1 MWTANLGGGSAAAGA
16 FSTAPLSTATP
27 ITLVSFGDYGSGTA
41 HEYAVGR
48 LAAAEH
54 PALFLSAGDNA
65 YLLAATP
72 FLDRAIFRPLHA
84 LLAEAPAVAALGEHD
99 LAYRDGAAV
108 ISALHLPG
116 HQYSVQYGPVQVVV
130 LGLEADASALDYAR
144 KALGRCSGP
153 CPVRF
158 VLTHRPI
165 SANNPIMPLLR
176 QRHVAAILAGH
187 LHRYERHVRGGVLQF
202 TIGTGG
208 EGAGSAAYTLA
219 TPDAIVSFIAY
230 GYLRIGI
237 AGDRISYQ
245 FIDQSGRVRDRV
257 EQTIPG
263 SPRYSTTCDVD
274 PAARQVGDEGHDQ
287 DGQHDADR
295 PVAKAEPTAAVRDR
309 HPVRKGRA
317 QRPRHDVREPERQ
330 HRIHSEAPVRH
341 RRHRDQHGKHDPGA
355 EVAQPQRPRGHVTG
369 GRAQRE
375 RGQHRRPVE
384 QLAPPGEDAVNRER
398 QLAAL
403 PGHEHRRQDDRVE
416 RGRDDVGNPQAHVQH
431 IRGHRAEHPHH
442 GNGQPVDPGHVA
454 AGPQLQPQ
462 RCAERGQPDQDG
474 GRRPETV
481 HQEVRRG
488 LTHAGRQHL
497 DDPEVG
503 GDLGDA
509 AETTPGR
516 RLARPGPGRS

>member
-1 MWTANLGGGSAAAGA
+1 MGALVITTALLLIAVVALVWYGSTYLLLPPSGDFARGPFLTRVTTTEADFAWQLKSGEGPGQPERAGAGRHRHRAPAGHATGLRPARATCGRRTWAASSAAAGA

-41 HEYAVGR
+41 HEYAVAR

-65 YLLAATP
+65 YLLAAPP

-144 KALGRCSGP
+144 KTLGRCSGP

-202 TIGTGG
+202 TVGTGG
-208 EGAGSAAYTLA
+208 EGAGNAAYTLA

-257 EQTIPG
+257 EQTIP
-263 SPRYSTTCDVD
+263 R
-274 PAARQVGDEGHDQ
+274 
-287 DGQHDADR
+287 
-295 PVAKAEPTAAVRDR
+295 
-309 HPVRKGRA
+309 
-317 QRPRHDVREPERQ
+317 
-330 HRIHSEAPVRH
+330 
-341 RRHRDQHGKHDPGA
+341 
-355 EVAQPQRPRGHVTG
+355 
-369 GRAQRE
+369 
-375 RGQHRRPVE
+375 
-384 QLAPPGEDAVNRER
+384 
-398 QLAAL
+398 
-403 PGHEHRRQDDRVE
+403 
-416 RGRDDVGNPQAHVQH
+416 
-431 IRGHRAEHPHH
+431 
-442 GNGQPVDPGHVA
+442 
-454 AGPQLQPQ
+454 
-462 RCAERGQPDQDG
+462 
-474 GRRPETV
+474 
-481 HQEVRRG
+481 
-488 LTHAGRQHL
+488 
-497 DDPEVG
+497 
-503 GDLGDA
+503 
-509 AETTPGR
+509 
-516 RLARPGPGRS
+516 

>member
-1 MWTANLGGGSAAAGA
+1 VRALRLLLIVDAVGLAATSTISDSIVRNVAVVPTLLIGMIVAIACLAADLVRPRRRVEWVCSALTVVAPFPFLAFGGSPGRLLAAIAIIVLQVIPLVRARGPRPERPGAEGPRRVVGALVITTALLLITVVALVWYGSTYLLLPPSGAFARDPFLTRVTTTEADFAWKLKSGDAPVTLSVRAPDGTVTATGRATGLQPGTRYVWTANVGGGSAAAGA

-41 HEYAVGR
+41 HEYAVAR
-48 LAAAEH
+48 LAAAEQ

-65 YLLAATP
+65 YLLAAPP
-72 FLDRAIFRPLHA
+72 FLDRAIFRPLHE

-176 QRHVAAILAGH
+176 QRQVAAILTSH

-208 EGAGSAAYTLA
+208 EGPGDTAHTLA
-219 TPDAIVSFIAY
+219 TPDALVSLIAY

-245 FIDQSGRVRDRV
+245 FIDQSGRVRD
-257 EQTIPG
+257 
-263 SPRYSTTCDVD
+263 S
-274 PAARQVGDEGHDQ
+274 
-287 DGQHDADR
+287 
-295 PVAKAEPTAAVRDR
+295 
-309 HPVRKGRA
+309 
-317 QRPRHDVREPERQ
+317 
-330 HRIHSEAPVRH
+330 
-341 RRHRDQHGKHDPGA
+341 
-355 EVAQPQRPRGHVTG
+355 
-369 GRAQRE
+369 
-375 RGQHRRPVE
+375 
-384 QLAPPGEDAVNRER
+384 
-398 QLAAL
+398 
-403 PGHEHRRQDDRVE
+403 VE
-416 RGRDDVGNPQAHVQH
+416 RTIQR
-431 IRGHRAEHPHH
+431 
-442 GNGQPVDPGHVA
+442 VDG
-454 AGPQLQPQ
+454 
-462 RCAERGQPDQDG
+462 
-474 GRRPETV
+474 
-481 HQEVRRG
+481 
-488 LTHAGRQHL
+488 
-497 DDPEVG
+497 
-503 GDLGDA
+503 
-509 AETTPGR
+509 
-516 RLARPGPGRS
+516 